1 MDQPV
6 DEQGRRRRLE
16 RIVSAFQ
23 NGLVLVDETG
33 AVVWMDET
41 TQRRVNGELQN
52 LALPV
57 AKGDHEAI
65 DCFISPVELT
75 VNGERLALGVIQAVE
90 ARPGADLIAAIE
102 SVVADSTSWFT
113 RTIVEKLKAV
123 GQAKPEGSTPN
134 GMVQLDALSARER
147 EVLGLICEGHSDV
160 QMAKLLSLSENTVRN
175 HIAALYRKIGVN
187 RRTAAVIW
195 ARERGITCRDDL
207 QPMRRLRG
215 NGHRGNGHG
224 GNGHGGN
231 GRGGSGH
238 DSGGSGHDSGG
249 TPPY

>member
-6 DEQGRRRRLE
+6 DERARDKKRLK
-16 RIVSAFQ
+16 RIAEAFR

-33 AVVWMDET
+33 AIVWMDET
-41 TQRRVNGELQN
+41 TRRRVNGELQH
-52 LALPV
+52 LDLPLT
-57 AKGDHEAI
+57 KTDHEAI
-65 DCFISPVELT
+65 DCFLAPVELT
-75 VNGERLALGVIQAVE
+75 VDGERLAVGVIQAAE

-102 SVVADSTSWFT
+102 GAVADSTSWFT

-123 GQAKPEGSTPN
+123 GQARPDDNTHSGT
-134 GMVQLDALSARER
+134 VQLDSLSARER

-160 QMAKLLSLSENTVRN
+160 QMATLLSLSENTVRN

-207 QPMRRLRG
+207 QPMGRLRGSGHRG

-224 GNGHGGN
+224 GNSRGGN
-231 GRGGSGH
+231 
-238 DSGGSGHDSGG
+238 GHDSGG

>member
-6 DEQGRRRRLE
+6 DQQARDKQRLE
-16 RIVSAFQ
+16 RIASAFQ

-33 AVVWMDET
+33 AVIWMDQT
-41 TQRRVNGELQN
+41 ARRRVNGELQN
-52 LALPV
+52 LPLPLSK
-57 AKGDHEAI
+57 AEREAV
-65 DCFISPVELT
+65 DCFISPVDLT
-75 VNGERLALGVIQAVE
+75 VNGERLTVGVIQAVK
-90 ARPGADLIAAIE
+90 AQSGADLIALIE
-102 SVVADSTSWFT
+102 GVVADSTSWFT

-123 GQAKPEGSTPN
+123 NQPKPESEIPN
-134 GMVQLDALSARER
+134 GAVQLDTLSARER

-160 QMAKLLSLSENTVRN
+160 QMARLLSLSENTVRN

-207 QPMRRLRG
+207 QPMGRRRG

-224 GNGHGGN
+224 GH
-231 GRGGSGH
+231 
-238 DSGGSGHDSGG
+238 GHDSGG
-249 TPPY
+249 TLPY

>member
-6 DEQGRRRRLE
+6 DQQAGDKHSLE

-33 AVVWMDET
+33 AVIWMDQT
-41 TQRRVNGELQN
+41 TRRRVNGELQD
-52 LALPV
+52 LPLPLSKADREV
-57 AKGDHEAI
+57 I

-75 VNGERLALGVIQAVE
+75 VNGERLTVGVIQAAKVQS
-90 ARPGADLIAAIE
+90 GADLIALLE
-102 SVVADSTSWFT
+102 GVVADSTSWFT

-123 GQAKPEGSTPN
+123 SQPKPEGDPPN
-134 GMVQLDALSARER
+134 GTVQLDMLSARER

-160 QMAKLLSLSENTVRN
+160 QMASLLGLSENTVRN

-207 QPMRRLRG
+207 QPMGRRRT
-215 NGHRGNGHG
+215 NGHG
-224 GNGHGGN
+224 GTGRGGN
-231 GRGGSGH
+231 GH
-238 DSGGSGHDSGG
+238 HSGG
-249 TPPY
+249 TLPY